1 MSALTSIKN
10 KAKSVAHKASP
21 AQLGGI
27 SALTPLALALV
38 SLAIVVGV
46 GVIVLAEMDDAVTDA
61 NASSVLQ
68 TGITALQTFA
78 DFFAVIVIIGIAAV
92 IFLLLAVV
100 RGAGRSA
107 SA

>member
-10 KAKSVAHKASP
+10 KAQSVAQKASP
-21 AQLGGI
+21 AQLGGV
-27 SALTPLALALV
+27 SSLTPLALALV

-46 GVIVLAEMDDAVTDA
+46 GVIVLAEMDDAVTDP

-68 TGITALQTFA
+68 TGISSLQTFS